1 MSKLFAKPPT
11 MEFRSGQTHCLSCGT
26 KLRVRKTRTRTVST
40 LHLGP
45 FQARE
50 VFLFCNACAHTQ
62 RSEELAA
69 LVPPSANFGYD
80 VMVYAGKALWQR
92 HRTEEEVVAELA
104 QENVHISPR
113 EVSWLGTRFV
123 VYLALAHQRC
133 APAIKADMQTRG
145 GYICHLDATCEGG
158 DPFLMSSIDSLSKTV
173 LGNVK
178 LPAEDKAHIV
188 PFLGRIKEAFGVPL
202 ALVHD
207 MGKGILAAVDEVFPK
222 VPDFI
227 CHFHFLRD
235 IGKDLLGIQYET
247 IRKRIR
253 KHGVSTALRYQAKRF
268 KDEIDANPA
277 MIKALQE
284 GIDKGTLA
292 SEAFEFTPVIG
303 AYTLIQW
310 ALDGKNQGDG
320 YGFPFDRPHLTFAQR
335 LRRLNTEVER
345 IKSIHLRNQWR
356 DNIPYFKIHI
366 ALQSL
371 INDRDLWK
379 AVKIIEAKIPVF
391 EKLREAM
398 RIALPSGSHGL
409 NDEGHKGNIQT
420 IETRVK
426 KFRDC
431 VVRSKDY
438 AKNIDEQKMITQID
452 KYWNKLFADPIIV
465 QTPSGPLLIQPQRT
479 NNILEQFFRGI
490 KRANRRRTGNASTS
504 RVLRTMLAETPL
516 IKNLENP
523 SYMKI
528 LLNGKGSIEEVFAEI
543 EIETLRIEF
552 RKAQDSSGKIPTAL
566 KALIA
571 MADFPEKLVA
581 LAEKASA

>member
-1 MSKLFAKPPT
+1 

-45 FQARE
+45 FQAWE
-50 VFLFCNACAHTQ
+50 VF
-62 RSEELAA
+62 
-69 LVPPSANFGYD
+69 
-80 VMVYAGKALWQR
+80 
-92 HRTEEEVVAELA
+92 
-104 QENVHISPR
+104 
-113 EVSWLGTRFV
+113 
-123 VYLALAHQRC
+123 
-133 APAIKADMQTRG
+133 
-145 GYICHLDATCEGG
+145 
-158 DPFLMSSIDSLSKTV
+158 
-173 LGNVK
+173 
-178 LPAEDKAHIV
+178 
-188 PFLGRIKEAFGVPL
+188 
-202 ALVHD
+202 
-207 MGKGILAAVDEVFPK
+207 
-222 VPDFI
+222 
-227 CHFHFLRD
+227 
-235 IGKDLLGIQYET
+235 
-247 IRKRIR
+247 
-253 KHGVSTALRYQAKRF
+253 
-268 KDEIDANPA
+268 
-277 MIKALQE
+277 
-284 GIDKGTLA
+284 
-292 SEAFEFTPVIG
+292 
-303 AYTLIQW
+303 
-310 ALDGKNQGDG
+310 
-320 YGFPFDRPHLTFAQR
+320 
-335 LRRLNTEVER
+335 
-345 IKSIHLRNQWR
+345 
-356 DNIPYFKIHI
+356 
-366 ALQSL
+366 
-371 INDRDLWK
+371 
-379 AVKIIEAKIPVF
+379 F

-398 RIALPSGSHGL
+398 HIALPSGSHGL

-438 AKNIDEQKMITQID
+438 AKNIDAQKMITQID

-552 RKAQDSSGKIPTAL
+552 RKAQNSPGKIPTAL

-571 MADFPEKLVA
+571 MVDFPEKLVA